1 MWSVFVPIYCLRHLI
16 VLSPLSNILLKLI
29 FIPVIII
36 STSSCTLLLLN
47 GNLGLG
53 FYEAKS
59 ATFKCKLPGGALS
72 TTFDVMDRVN
82 ELGETVTFTLDIGL
96 LWRIDHL
103 RMGKHM
109 LAIVDTSVDRRQQLD
124 QAKDN
129 YMSLYLAQHA
139 DQVEIEW
146 EQFIV
151 VNDTEV
157 LLTNTYVKWD
167 DKEEKRELLFSIDG
181 KYLNIIHY
189 AQNLSSNLQT
199 FTTGAAGFY
208 KSCSF

>member
-1 MWSVFVPIYCLRHLI
+1 MSFLALSKLSDI
-16 VLSPLSNILLKLI
+16 VLKLTL
-29 FIPVIII
+29 FPVIIFSI
-36 STSSCTLLLLN
+36 ASCALLLLN
-47 GNLGLG
+47 GHLSRGY
-53 FYEAKS
+53 YEAKS
-59 ATFKCKLPGGALS
+59 ETFKCKLPGGALS
-72 TTFDVMDRVN
+72 SKVEILDRSN
-82 ELGETVTFTLDIGL
+82 ELGETTTFSLNLGL

-103 RMGKHM
+103 RLGKHK
-109 LAIVDTSVDRRQQLD
+109 LAIFDTSVDKRQQLD

-129 YMSLYLAQHA
+129 YMSSYLAQHA
-139 DQVEIEW
+139 DQVEVEW

-181 KYLNIIHY
+181 EYLNIIHY